1 MQTNPNLFDP
11 GLLVRLDVLRVFH
24 SQFFSAA
31 CCCFICRFV
40 WLIFFIFFNN
50 VCFSLPVTFQSSVL
64 IFPELQFH
72 FLNLCLFYLCFLP
85 LSLLS
90 SPSLVFSFIP
100 CLYDSLLLIFIFPYL
115 SPSLHLLFFF
125 LSSPRVTLDPSKRQ
139 SSNKSMSGCTLPQGT
154 KTVSKSS
161 FPMFSGC
168 FCLLDCLPAY
178 QCPVIPSPPH
188 PLSVTG

>member
-1 MQTNPNLFDP
+1 MYALPCQSPSNLLSLFFLNYSSYSLFFKISASSSYASYCCLCCLAP
-11 GLLVRLDVLRVFH
+11 H
-24 SQFFSAA
+24 S
-31 CCCFICRFV
+31 
-40 WLIFFIFFNN
+40 
-50 VCFSLPVTFQSSVL
+50 FSLF
-64 IFPELQFH
+64 
-72 FLNLCLFYLCFLP
+72 
-85 LSLLS
+85 
-90 SPSLVFSFIP
+90 P
-100 CLYDSLLLIFIFPYL
+100 CLYDSLLLIFIFPFL

-178 QCPVIPSPPH
+178 RCPSIPCPPH
-188 PLSVTG
+188 SLSVAG